1 MGLFLWSEM
10 ESLCL
15 EVEGVSLGFEDV
27 NGGGGDW
34 FVFFKQLFSVFKQ
47 HYMYF
52 YIFFHSHVFPQIFS
66 NNNFQFLNICT
77 KRAHSLGLSGL
88 SNYVDLMAALIVKS
102 K

>member
-27 NGGGGDW
+27 NGGGGVW
-34 FVFFKQLFSVFKQ
+34 FVL
-47 HYMYF
+47 
-52 YIFFHSHVFPQIFS
+52 S
-66 NNNFQFLNICT
+66 NNHFQFLNICT
-77 KRAHSLGLSGL
+77 KRARSLGLSGL